1 MLNHDEAVDYLNS
14 FDGIDPEVLQPELVS
29 DGSWLLERRE
39 FWASLLYDGADEE
52 LLDALFGGE
61 EGVFDQMND
70 LWKEIERTG
79 NWPVLRLG
87 TQAGDFALAIWYVID
102 ETEGHDFLVLPGD
115 GRCIAV
121 AAIAAHSYGPG
132 LSWPEAQRLIER
144 GSLGSPA
151 QRLLLL
157 VRALGD
163 GDSMAEMVEQVAD
176 ALLAVGNA
184 VCPRETAVEA
194 ARQLLEDRGGSWSMH
209 GDVLVCD
216 NDSAARR
223 LGGLPPED
231 LLKVTRALQ

>member
-1 MLNHDEAVDYLNS
+1 MLNRDEAVDYLNS
-14 FDGIDPEVLQPELVS
+14 LDGIDPEVLQPELLS
-29 DGSWLLERRE
+29 DGSWLLARRE

-61 EGVFDQMND
+61 QGVSGQMSD
-70 LWKEIERTG
+70 LWEEIERTG
-79 NWPVLRLG
+79 TWPVLRLG
-87 TQAGDFALAIWYVID
+87 TRAGDFALAIWHVAD
-102 ETEGHDFLVLPGD
+102 ETEGHDFMVLPGD

-121 AAIAAHSYGPG
+121 AAVAAHSYGPG
-132 LSWPEAQRLIER
+132 VSWPEAQRLIER
-144 GSLGSPA
+144 GSRGSPA

-163 GDSMAEMVEQVAD
+163 GDSMTDMVEQVAD

-184 VCPRETAVEA
+184 ACPRETAVEA
-194 ARQLLEDRGGSWSMH
+194 ARQLLEDGGGNWSMH

-216 NDSAARR
+216 NENAARR

-231 LLKVTRALQ
+231 LLKVTQALQ